1 MLPLRIPVVS
11 DRAGPASAAL
21 LVWALAAGSV
31 MFWWLHSPRQDLA
44 LSSPVGGT
52 PATSDAQTRAAVA
65 RALGQTSARAATP
78 DAQRRFQLLGVIAA
92 ESGHGSAL
100 LAVDGQPA
108 QAFVQGQSVGEDWQ
122 LQSVNASG
130 VRLSALQGGGTLDLG
145 LPVKP

>member
-1 MLPLRIPVVS
+1 MPVVS

-31 MFWWLHSPRQDLA
+31 VFWWLHSPRQDSA
-44 LSSPVGGT
+44 LSSPVGEMST
-52 PATSDAQTRAAVA
+52 ISEAQTRAAVA
-65 RALGQTSARAATP
+65 RALGQDKASAAQP

-100 LAVDGQPA
+100 MVVDGQPA
-108 QAFVQGQSVGEDWQ
+108 QAFVQGQSVGEGWQ

-130 VRLSALQGGGTLDLG
+130 VRLSAGPGGATLALN
-145 LPVKP
+145 LPIKP